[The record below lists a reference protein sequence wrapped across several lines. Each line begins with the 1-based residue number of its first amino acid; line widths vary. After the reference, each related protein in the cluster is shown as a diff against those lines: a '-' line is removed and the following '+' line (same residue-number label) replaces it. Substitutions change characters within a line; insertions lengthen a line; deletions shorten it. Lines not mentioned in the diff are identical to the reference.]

1 MKSNARLK
9 NLLIGCMSFLI
20 VAQILAQ
27 EPYNE
32 VAGFARKKRTIF
44 NKTLEKATMPP
55 PDTPTYTSSTEDAGV
70 YQLAH
75 FPNWQQYAASHF
87 VYPDLAR
94 EYAVEGV
101 VQVAADISP
110 LGEVV
115 SVKVLKGLGY
125 GCDEAIVKTLTA
137 MPRWQPC
144 LKRGKPQAQTVY
156 LTMRF
161 SLM

>member
-1 MKSNARLK
+1 MKSNARIK
-9 NLLIGCMSFLI
+9 HLLIGCMSLLI

-32 VAGFARKKRTIF
+32 VANFAKKKRTIF
-44 NKTLEKATMPP
+44 NKTLEKTSPP
-55 PDTPTYTSSTEDAGV
+55 PNTSTYTSPTEDAGV
-70 YQLAH
+70 YQIAH
-75 FPNWQQYAASHF
+75 FPDWKQYAASHF

-144 LKRGKPQAQTVY
+144 LKRGKPQTQTVY